1 MSQKTSK
8 LAVITI
14 AGVAVG
20 GLKDVEWGFRNR
32 PITDYDISGG
42 DPAVHEPGDNEY
54 FFRASIGWIVDTHR
68 ANVKATKVVIIVDP
82 EGSVSTFPRHTLT
95 DVILN
100 YTERVERGR
109 IIMVNIE
116 GSYRTESIGVVP

>member
-8 LAVITI
+8 LAAIQI
-14 AGVAVG
+14 GGVSIG

-32 PITDYDISGG
+32 PITDYDIAGG
-42 DPAVHEPGDNEY
+42 DPAIHEPGDNEY
-54 FFRASIGWIVDTHR
+54 FFRASFGWIQDSHR
-68 ANVKATKVVIIVDP
+68 ATIKASKVAIIVDP
-82 EGSVSTFPRHTLT
+82 EGSISTYPRHTLT
-95 DVILN
+95 DAILN

-109 IIMVNIE
+109 IIMVSVE

>member
-8 LAVITI
+8 LAAIQI
-14 AGVAVG
+14 AAVNIG

-54 FFRASIGWIVDTHR
+54 FFRASFGWIQDSHR
-68 ANVKATKVVIIVDP
+68 ASIKATKVAIIVDF
-82 EGSVSTFPRHTLT
+82 EGAVSGEPRHTLT
-95 DVILN
+95 DAILN
-100 YTERVERGR
+100 YTQRAERGR
-109 IIMVNIE
+109 IIMVNVE
-116 GSYRTESIGVVP
+116 GSYRTESIGTVP